1 MNQGEGWCSNKKSCM
16 GVAGEG
22 GWSKDGETQ
31 DVKPETASTEELG
44 QELNDEGFDMLL
56 KVNPIPELG
65 HWI

>member
-1 MNQGEGWCSNKKSCM
+1 MESKSYNYSPEISTKRRLNSRRKGLLKWKCWCSNKKSCM

-44 QELNDEGFDMLL
+44 
-56 KVNPIPELG
+56 
-65 HWI
+65 